1 MRDSFVGWL
10 TEDGGPGLG
19 LAAAGVPGVEDS
31 GVHPGEA
38 EGEQGGDRGEPDHA
52 DVAAV
57 DVGVVAAD
65 GGVEGLDPDA
75 PPVGVEQALDCQGS
89 RWRSRWCGW
98 RCTVTVIPQP
108 QG

>member
-1 MRDSFVGWL
+1 MFALGDSFVGWL
-10 TEDGGPGLG
+10 AEDGGPGLG
-19 LAAAGVPGVEDS
+19 LAAAGVPGVEDA

-57 DVGVVAAD
+57 DVGVMAAD

-75 PPVGVEQALDCQGS
+75 PTVGVEPGAARG
-89 RWRSRWCGW
+89 RAVVG
-98 RCTVTVIPQP
+98 
-108 QG
+108 